1 VRGKKKLYILDEVH
15 MLSTSAFNALLKT
28 LEEPPP
34 HALFVFATTDPHK
47 LPQTILSRVQRYDF
61 KLVPT
66 ARLVEHL
73 ADVLTREAI
82 EFDPGALYI
91 IAREGAGSVRDS
103 LSLLDQV
110 LASSEGRLSEE
121 QAAAVLGV
129 ADRRLIM
136 ALGGAIAGRDPATAL
151 SLLDDAFR
159 RGFDLPQLA
168 RTLLAHLRDLV
179 VVSVVKE
186 PQTLLEVPASELP
199 DLEAQAKQVSGRA
212 ELLFDRMMRVAED
225 TARASQARYA
235 LEVGLVELCALEP
248 LLPIGELVDRLELLE
263 DRLAGRGAGRGAPP
277 APSGFGPMGG
287 PARTGGPGGSG
298 PSAPAGG
305 RSLGG
310 PTTAAPMAAGF
321 APNPPAP
328 AAPVMAAPLTAAPVM
343 AAPVPSPAASP
354 ARMVPV
360 ASGAAAAAI
369 AMPQPQEES
378 DAIVEHKSI
387 SAPVPT
393 VAPPRPVPPAPSDI
407 GPPLRPAVPPVEA
420 VAASEPRATPPA
432 ADPASLPATSREAVQ
447 AQAPVAK
454 PAPPTSAAQPP
465 ANQDFATLVRYV
477 TERAPALAYLRE
489 ARALRWQDSQITIG
503 LASDFDVQRTKNER
517 PRLQELF
524 NAAAGTPLVLEFVL
538 DAQAAKDA
546 AERETLAASE
556 ERARQAEQTRLRREA
571 SEHPSL
577 KLVREVFGEV
587 SFMEPE
593 LEAEVTVHG

>member
-1 VRGKKKLYILDEVH
+1 
-15 MLSTSAFNALLKT
+15 
-28 LEEPPP
+28 
-34 HALFVFATTDPHK
+34 
-47 LPQTILSRVQRYDF
+47 
-61 KLVPT
+61 
-66 ARLVEHL
+66 
-73 ADVLTREAI
+73 
-82 EFDPGALYI
+82 
-91 IAREGAGSVRDS
+91 
-103 LSLLDQV
+103 
-110 LASSEGRLSEE
+110 
-121 QAAAVLGV
+121 
-129 ADRRLIM
+129 
-136 ALGGAIAGRDPATAL
+136 
-151 SLLDDAFR
+151 
-159 RGFDLPQLA
+159 
-168 RTLLAHLRDLV
+168 
-179 VVSVVKE
+179 
-186 PQTLLEVPASELP
+186 
-199 DLEAQAKQVSGRA
+199 
-212 ELLFDRMMRVAED
+212 
-225 TARASQARYA
+225 
-235 LEVGLVELCALEP
+235 
-248 LLPIGELVDRLELLE
+248 
-263 DRLAGRGAGRGAPP
+263 
-277 APSGFGPMGG
+277 
-287 PARTGGPGGSG
+287 
-298 PSAPAGG
+298 
-305 RSLGG
+305 
-310 PTTAAPMAAGF
+310 
-321 APNPPAP
+321 
-328 AAPVMAAPLTAAPVM
+328 
-343 AAPVPSPAASP
+343 
-354 ARMVPV
+354 
-360 ASGAAAAAI
+360 
-369 AMPQPQEES
+369 MPQPQEES